1 MKKVIKKKIVKAK
14 KSETIYKQL
23 DVLAPEEIKYLVTT
37 LNDTIDYAAG
47 LVREQKE
54 ILKQLEQIKNNKATS
69 IFFNP
74 EETEKNIQMYTEALE
89 VNIVKIKTME
99 GITNK
104 LKAFEGIV

>member
-1 MKKVIKKKIVKAK
+1 MKKIVKKKIVKAK
-14 KSETIYKQL
+14 KKQTIYKQL

-37 LNDTIDYAAG
+37 LNDTIDYAIR
-47 LVREQKE
+47 LTQEQKE
-54 ILKQLEQIKNNKATS
+54 VLKQLEQIKTNKASS

-74 EETEKNIQMYTEALE
+74 EETEKNIQLYTEALE
-89 VNIVKIKTME
+89 VNIVKIKTMK